1 MTTLLILYVGSG
13 LLLALLALPMI
24 AGKVPPNSLYGFRTP
39 STVSNPELW
48 YPVNRCAGKWLLFNG
63 LATVIAALVLY
74 LVPGLSVDS
83 YSLVCLA
90 VAVVGL
96 GLTLWRSFRYLR
108 SLQKEKR

>member
-1 MTTLLILYVGSG
+1 MTTLLLMYIGSG

-24 AGKVPPNSLYGFRTP
+24 AGKVPPNSWYGFRTP

-63 LATVIAALVLY
+63 LTTVIAAIVLY

-83 YSLVCLA
+83 YSLACLA
-90 VAVVGL
+90 VFMVGL
-96 GLTLWRSFRYLR
+96 GITVWRSFRCLR
-108 SLQKEKR
+108 RLQKGKR